1 MKRKRNIIRL
11 MSASLTA
18 LLLATSCN
26 NSYPGLDY
34 EPDRQPSNDED
45 LSIGQ
50 TPIKI
55 YTRNPAFF
63 SLSTRGTRGTGPFDN
78 ETNLKKYDD
87 AVFHVFAFRAGTGE
101 DGTGGQ
107 GLLTMPVDLTMSA
120 YSPTHETAPD
130 RNNQSCLLDGQ
141 DGMLGMPFRFVRD
154 AASITGNGEAQFG
167 TLEPMVDYPVFY
179 SDTYQDVGYNF
190 FGCYIDDWIPTS
202 DNTHRTQDAITYD
215 IDIDGIRDILLG
227 YANQLKVSDFERNGI
242 YYDLKL
248 DKEDVDKIIGMAGGY
263 STFSGHRRVD
273 PVVRMKHVLTRLVFQ
288 AYPGNASADRVRITK
303 VEIRSYSQAKLKVAG
318 RKYDD
323 CGISDF
329 TEKKWMHLCD
339 VKPKSDD
346 AGEQG
351 DEEKISL
358 NPNGFNKPYKLT
370 YEEGASEQ
378 KLTTLGTSLLLVPD
392 EKYEVKLYYD
402 FIPEGSE
409 NDPSKWQSLAAEY
422 LLNAPKNDGVSVD
435 ASGKRMFMPGVMYK
449 IKIGVFG
456 LEKIVMDATVNNWTD
471 GGSIELDPDN
481 TGY

>member
-1 MKRKRNIIRL
+1 MIYAITEYYNITSKTAKMKRKRNIIRL

-141 DGMLGMPFRFVRD
+141 DGMLGMPFRLVRD

-167 TLEPMVDYPVFY
+167 TLEPMV
-179 SDTYQDVGYNF
+179 T
-190 FGCYIDDWIPTS
+190 IPYFIVVLIRMLATTS
-202 DNTHRTQDAITYD
+202 SVVTSMTGFPPLT
-215 IDIDGIRDILLG
+215 IRIV
-227 YANQLKVSDFERNGI
+227 LKMPSHTISTLTEF
-242 YYDLKL
+242 
-248 DKEDVDKIIGMAGGY
+248 A
-263 STFSGHRRVD
+263 TFS
-273 PVVRMKHVLTRLVFQ
+273 LVM
-288 AYPGNASADRVRITK
+288 P
-303 VEIRSYSQAKLKVAG
+303 
-318 RKYDD
+318 
-323 CGISDF
+323 IS
-329 TEKKWMHLCD
+329 
-339 VKPKSDD
+339 
-346 AGEQG
+346 
-351 DEEKISL
+351 
-358 NPNGFNKPYKLT
+358 
-370 YEEGASEQ
+370 
-378 KLTTLGTSLLLVPD
+378 
-392 EKYEVKLYYD
+392 
-402 FIPEGSE
+402 
-409 NDPSKWQSLAAEY
+409 
-422 LLNAPKNDGVSVD
+422 
-435 ASGKRMFMPGVMYK
+435 
-449 IKIGVFG
+449 
-456 LEKIVMDATVNNWTD
+456 
-471 GGSIELDPDN
+471 
-481 TGY
+481 